1 MADQDQ
7 PPGAAPSSGSG
18 PEPGDVPQTQ
28 APEPAGEG
36 RPAAGSSA
44 PAPSS
49 SVTPAEPARG
59 DGGGRSPRVCDD
71 RPVVLSTHGLTK
83 RFGKLLAV
91 DHLDLAVCRGDVF
104 GFLGPNGAGKTTT
117 IRMVFGLI
125 FPTSGHVQVL
135 DHRVPG
141 ERVAALKH
149 LGGFV
154 EVPAFYPNMSARR
167 NLRLIGSAGG
177 RVTEERISEV
187 LDVVGLL
194 ARGDTKVG
202 GYSHGMKQRLGI
214 ANALLNKPE
223 VIILDEP
230 TSGLDPQGMKDV
242 RELVRELGSVGTTV
256 FLSSHLLHEVEQV
269 CNRAVIINR
278 GRTVIEGPVSTLRP
292 REEAVKVMTGD
303 QRKAFETARALFGA
317 QGVSWDED
325 YLVVRAGDEGVPE
338 LVRRL
343 VAEGV
348 AVRAVVPAVEQ
359 GLEDFFLELTQSSDV
374 DAGRGE
380 RAAALAAAR
389 SPSGGAG

>member
-1 MADQDQ
+1 MADHDQ
-7 PPGAAPSSGSG
+7 PAGAAPPGGAPDAPGASHPGGADGSG
-18 PEPGDVPQTQ
+18 
-28 APEPAGEG
+28 
-36 RPAAGSSA
+36 
-44 PAPSS
+44 
-49 SVTPAEPARG
+49 TPA
-59 DGGGRSPRVCDD
+59 CDD

-117 IRMVFGLI
+117 IRMIFGLI
-125 FPTSGHVQVL
+125 FPTSGHAEVAG
-135 DHRVPG
+135 HRVPG
-141 ERVAALKH
+141 ERVAALRH

-177 RVTEERISEV
+177 DASEQRIAEV
-187 LDVVGLL
+187 LDTVGLL
-194 ARGDTKVG
+194 ARGDSKVG

-214 ANALLNKPE
+214 ANALLNRPD

-242 RELVRELGSVGTTV
+242 RELVRELGKGGTTV
-256 FLSSHLLHEVEQV
+256 FLSSHLLHEIEQV

-278 GRTVIEGPVSTLRP
+278 GRTVIEGPVATLRP

-303 QRKAFETARALFGA
+303 QQKAFETARALFGDH
-317 QGVSWDED
+317 GVSWDEG

-343 VAEGV
+343 VADGV

-374 DAGRGE
+374 DSGRGE
-380 RAAALAAAR
+380 RAAATAAAR
-389 SPSGGAG
+389 SPVGEPRG

>member
-1 MADQDQ
+1 MTDTD
-7 PPGAAPSSGSG
+7 
-18 PEPGDVPQTQ
+18 Q
-28 APEPAGEG
+28 APGGAPAGG
-36 RPAAGSSA
+36 TTSGDAGPLA
-44 PAPSS
+44 Q
-49 SVTPAEPARG
+49 
-59 DGGGRSPRVCDD
+59 VCAD
-71 RPVVLSTHGLTK
+71 RPVVLATHGLTK

-117 IRMVFGLI
+117 IRMIFGLI
-125 FPTSGHVQVL
+125 FPTSGHVDVL

-141 ERVAALKH
+141 DRVAALRH

-167 NLRLIGSAGG
+167 NLRLIGAAGG
-177 RVTEERISEV
+177 RATEERISEV
-187 LDVVGLL
+187 LDTVGLL
-194 ARGDTKVG
+194 ARGDSKVG

-214 ANALLNKPE
+214 ANALLARPE

-242 RELVRELGSVGTTV
+242 RELVRELGAGGTTV

-278 GRTVIEGPVSTLRP
+278 GRTVIEGPVSALRP
-292 REEAVKVMTGD
+292 HDEAVKVVTGD
-303 QRKAFETARALFGA
+303 QQKAFETARALFGT
-317 QGVSWDED
+317 QSVSWDEGN
-325 YLVVRAGDEGVPE
+325 LIVRAGDEGVPE

-343 VAEGV
+343 VADGI

-374 DAGRGE
+374 DSGRGE
-380 RAAALAAAR
+380 RAAAQSAAA
-389 SPSGGAG
+389 PPAGEPRG